1 MLLRIYVHAK
11 AKAQAMG
18 YSLGCVLR
26 SKRDNSQCSLVPD
39 NSYKKWCT
47 DREAPRAY
55 TQPEGIGYLV
65 RTVCRGRSN
74 LKLNSQ

>member
-1 MLLRIYVHAK
+1 
-11 AKAQAMG
+11 MG

-26 SKRDNSQCSLVPD
+26 SKCGNSQCSLD
-39 NSYKKWCT
+39 LDYGYKREST

-65 RTVCRGRSN
+65 GTVCRGRSN
-74 LKLNSQ
+74 FVNF